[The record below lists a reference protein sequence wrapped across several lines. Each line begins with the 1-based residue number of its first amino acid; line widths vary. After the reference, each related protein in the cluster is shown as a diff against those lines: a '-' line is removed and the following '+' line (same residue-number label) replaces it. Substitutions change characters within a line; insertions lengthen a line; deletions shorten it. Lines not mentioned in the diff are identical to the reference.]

1 MPRWFLSLQ
10 ATFLCDGAWAGLF
23 IVYSFLCFCIC
34 RFLFQQVRSPPSIF
48 SATHCSTQSL
58 PRPCPQPFQ
67 HLPTHSKSCK
77 RKLTFVSPHLIRGLD
92 HYIRRDNY
100 FPIFC
105 LWRGVSLTGIK
116 CLQSTAF
123 LVHFLYISD
132 FVWQEGEG
140 ESMLKIT
147 SLRWGNEKDYWRW
160 FNYNPSSC
168 CCCCFNSISFSYTS
182 YGSVSAGRE
191 KWPFNVLFFR
201 K

>member
-1 MPRWFLSLQ
+1 MK
-10 ATFLCDGAWAGLF
+10 ATFLWGWCLSRFVHGVFFFVLLHL
-23 IVYSFLCFCIC
+23 SFLVSAGPLSTVSL
-34 RFLFQQVRSPPSIF
+34 FLRLTVPLDPSPD
-48 SATHCSTQSL
+48 L
-58 PRPCPQPFQ
+58 VLQPFQ

-92 HYIRRDNY
+92 HYIRRDSY

-123 LVHFLYISD
+123 FGTFFVSD

-168 CCCCFNSISFSYTS
+168 CCFNSISFLSHI
-182 YGSVSAGRE
+182 
-191 KWPFNVLFFR
+191 
-201 K
+201 